1 MHTYTHIH
9 TGSHVERGS
18 EKEKDVRKDQRTG
31 SENMHSQVAQH
42 DMFVSQSASDSK
54 KAQQPGPKQQEK
66 RLGRMFSGMGNRFSL
81 AIALRFEDTG
91 ACARGTHLV
100 HGSAGDDKERRE
112 EELER
117 VLPDLPLDGGDGLAH
132 GARLPDRHATSGF
145 CSLSRL

>member
-1 MHTYTHIH
+1 MSTEEARKRKT
-9 TGSHVERGS
+9 S
-18 EKEKDVRKDQRTG
+18 EKTSALVVRTCIRKW
-31 SENMHSQVAQH
+31 HSMTCLFRKVRATAKRPN
-42 DMFVSQSASDSK
+42 SPA
-54 KAQQPGPKQQEK
+54 PKNRRNARLARL

-81 AIALRFEDTG
+81 AIALSFEDTG

-145 CSLSRL
+145 CSLSRF